1 MLLYFAKYTSRFFL
15 RCHLLN
21 SLLATND
28 LRNIEETIDFNI
40 TNLLLCGD
48 QENDYQINQIIF
60 MHTITCTLLKIH
72 KDWMK
77 VFSIP
82 SKSISKRLAGGVL

>member
-1 MLLYFAKYTSRFFL
+1 MYRAPLCSCNIEAKYTSRFFL

-21 SLLATND
+21 SLLAAND

-48 QENDYQINQIIF
+48 QENDYQTNQIMF
-60 MHTITCTLLKIH
+60 MHTI
-72 KDWMK
+72 
-77 VFSIP
+77 
-82 SKSISKRLAGGVL
+82 